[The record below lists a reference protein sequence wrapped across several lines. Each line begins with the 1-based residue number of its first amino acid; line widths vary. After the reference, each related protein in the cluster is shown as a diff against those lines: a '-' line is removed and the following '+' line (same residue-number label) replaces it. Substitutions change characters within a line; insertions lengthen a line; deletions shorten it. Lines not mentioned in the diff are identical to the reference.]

1 MGLMSRA
8 SLHTW
13 GRRGSARPAAHRT
26 APGPF
31 RAPHT
36 NHRCTHARLYKADLL
51 FALGLSQ
58 APPGSPWSVAQA
70 RGCRPVGFSVCRPH
84 PASERSGGAPNRAS
98 GNMQQDRQEQCNATT
113 HGPNNKKWQPAQC
126 STAAPAAAGC
136 SKRCSSGATRQAD
149 CEAME
154 PKQKT
159 QDGGARPNSASWKSW
174 CSDLCSDLTCAA
186 MQCILL

>member
-1 MGLMSRA
+1 MGLLSRA

-13 GRRGSARPAAHRT
+13 GRRGSARAAAHRT

-31 RAPHT
+31 RAPHN
-36 NHRCTHARLYKADLL
+36 NHRCMHARLYEADLL

-84 PASERSGGAPNRAS
+84 PASERSGRAPNRAS

-113 HGPNNKKWQPAQC
+113 HGPNNKKLGNPR
-126 STAAPAAAGC
+126 SAALLRRRQQAARKDAAAAQRDRLTAKRWNL
-136 SKRCSSGATRQAD
+136 SKRLRTAGLERTAPPGKAGA
-149 CEAME
+149 
-154 PKQKT
+154 P
-159 QDGGARPNSASWKSW
+159 
-174 CSDLCSDLTCAA
+174 TCAPT
-186 MQCILL
+186 